1 MIAFDQAWDLV
12 KMAIVPHSLRQVGEG
27 KHEARFIDPVSGE
40 ELPMMSSETPMWN
53 LRISDEKGND
63 RAHTLMDSRHYGTF
77 QSEGSETEEPYR
89 RRGYMTALYDMAA
102 RLAAD
107 FKESHEDEE
116 GGWRLRQGLEE
127 EDGMGDL
134 LWEKI
139 NREAWD
145 RGGDGFW
152 PVRDDLYEGGQK

>member
-1 MIAFDQAWDLV
+1 MT
-12 KMAIVPHSLRQVGEG
+12 
-27 KHEARFIDPVSGE
+27 
-40 ELPMMSSETPMWN
+40 SSENPMWE

-63 RAHTLMDSRHYGTF
+63 RANTLMDSRHYGTF
-77 QSEGSETEEPYR
+77 QSEGSETKEPYR

-107 FKESHEDEE
+107 EPNEDEE

>member
-1 MIAFDQAWDLV
+1 MNPFDQAWGLL
-12 KMAIVPHSLRQVGEG
+12 KMPIVPHSLKQVGKR
-27 KHEARFIDPVSGE
+27 KHEARFIDPVTGQ
-40 ELPMMSSETPMWN
+40 ELPMTSSENPMWE

-63 RAHTLMDSRHYGTF
+63 RANTLMDSRHYGTF
-77 QSEGSETEEPYR
+77 QSEGSETKEPYR

-107 FKESHEDEE
+107 EPNEDEE

-127 EDGMGDL
+127 EEGMGDL

-145 RGGDGFW
+145 RGGDGLW

>member
-1 MIAFDQAWDLV
+1 MNPFNQAWALL
-12 KMAIVPHSLRQVGEG
+12 KMPIVPHSLRQVGEG

-40 ELPMMSSETPMWN
+40 ELPMTSTHGSF
-53 LRISDEKGND
+53 RISDEEGNE
-63 RAHTLMDSRHYGTF
+63 RAFVPMDSRHYGTI

-107 FKESHEDEE
+107 EPNDEE
-116 GGWRLRQGLEE
+116 EDGEMWHEGGGWRLRQGIPE

-134 LWEKI
+134 LWEKQ
-139 NREAWD
+139 
-145 RGGDGFW
+145 GGEPFW
-152 PVRDDLYEGGQK
+152 PIRDDLYEVRE